1 MQCAGCQVY
10 HKFIDNLGL
19 VVEYDLREQNDT
31 QEENVGATDFE
42 NWCVI
47 RSHAGVQNV
56 LQFVGFDNMNEYLGA
71 VDCYYTVVL

>member
-1 MQCAGCQVY
+1 VY

-42 NWCVI
+42 N
-47 RSHAGVQNV
+47 
-56 LQFVGFDNMNEYLGA
+56 
-71 VDCYYTVVL
+71 